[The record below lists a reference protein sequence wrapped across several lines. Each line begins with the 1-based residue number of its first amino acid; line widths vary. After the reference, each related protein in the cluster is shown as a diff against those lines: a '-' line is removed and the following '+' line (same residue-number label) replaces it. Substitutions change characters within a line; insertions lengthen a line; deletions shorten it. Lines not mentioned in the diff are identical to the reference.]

1 MKIPDTS
8 GLLTKIDYNAK
19 IAEIEN
25 KKPSIKA

>member
-19 IAEIEN
+19 ITEIEN
-25 KKPSIKA
+25 KIPSIKA